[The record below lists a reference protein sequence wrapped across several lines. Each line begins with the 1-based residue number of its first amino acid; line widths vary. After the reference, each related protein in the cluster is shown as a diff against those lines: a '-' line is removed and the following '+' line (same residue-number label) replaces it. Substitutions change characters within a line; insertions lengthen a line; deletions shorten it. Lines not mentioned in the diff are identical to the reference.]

1 MKNICLNYHNL
12 GFYPQVGINKVHPQI
27 FKNHIEVIN
36 NYIKKNPGITI
47 DITFDDAYEDVYKYS
62 FEVLNGSLVNDKIIF
77 PISDYIGK
85 LNQWDFTFM
94 VNRYRH
100 LNEDKIKEMSSR
112 GWLVG
117 SHSKTHQSLE
127 IMNTKDALS
136 ELKESKDSIEQI
148 IDKDVECFS
157 PPFGI
162 IGQRIYDLC
171 AKVGYKKIY
180 VQKNKV
186 IESLE
191 GVKIIERHNIYSIDR
206 NRNILMKLAE
216 NSLENRKESFISSF
230 NNLTVFFKKIIQK

>member
-1 MKNICLNYHNL
+1 
-12 GFYPQVGINKVHPQI
+12 
-27 FKNHIEVIN
+27 
-36 NYIKKNPGITI
+36 
-47 DITFDDAYEDVYKYS
+47 
-62 FEVLNGSLVNDKIIF
+62 
-77 PISDYIGK
+77 
-85 LNQWDFTFM
+85 M